1 VPLIRKTAA
10 TTTPGKFEDA
20 SSAELQRASG

>member
-1 VPLIRKTAA
+1 VPLTRKTAA
-10 TTTPGKFEDA
+10 TTAQDKFDAA